1 MKLFTDFHLHSRF
14 SRACSTDLSIKT
26 LEKYA
31 KIKGL
36 HILGTSDFAH
46 PEWIKELKSEL
57 VEDDTG
63 ILKTK
68 PNPKSVSNS
77 KSVINTVANPTS
89 TGGFPF
95 ILSNEISLMYTD
107 LGRGRKVHNVIL
119 APNFEIVDQ
128 ITEALKKRGRV
139 DYDGRPIFK
148 IPCPE
153 FVYMMHSISKDIEI
167 IPAHIWTPYF
177 GIFGSMSGFD
187 SLKDAFKDRA
197 SSIHAIETG
206 LSSDPSMNWRIK
218 ELDRIS
224 ILSFSD
230 SHSYWP
236 WRLGREA
243 TVFEFKHI
251 NESSDIAKLTYK
263 DIINAIKTKE
273 SLWGTIEVDPSYGKY
288 HFDGHRDCGI
298 SFDPK
303 ESSKHN
309 GICPLCKKPLTIGV
323 MNRVEQLA
331 DKDRPEGYK
340 PDPNKQANAKPFY
353 SIVPLSDILSAV
365 AGKAVAS
372 KGVFE
377 EFYKIINGRNEL
389 DVLLNVSYEDL
400 LKLTSK
406 EIADAIIL
414 NREGKLKVIPG
425 YDGVYGELVLNNQ
438 QFRQKQEM
446 RKQQE
451 QIKKNKENRDIENRN
466 LGKKEIQKKAK
477 IVQKGLGD
485 Y

>member
-1 MKLFTDFHLHSRF
+1 MPIMKLFADFHLHSRF

-31 KIKGL
+31 KIKGVHL
-36 HILGTSDFAH
+36 LGTSDFAH

-57 VEDDTG
+57 KEDETG

-68 PNPKSVSNS
+68 S
-77 KSVINTVANPTS
+77 
-89 TGGFPF
+89 GFPF

-119 APNFEIVDQ
+119 APDFEVVDQ
-128 ITEALKKRGRV
+128 ITDELKKRGRV

-153 FVYMMHSISKDIEI
+153 FVDMMHSISEDIEI

-177 GIFGSMSGFD
+177 GMFGSMSGFD
-187 SLKDAFKDRA
+187 SLKDAFKDKA
-197 SSIHAIETG
+197 NKIHAIETG
-206 LSSDPSMNWRIK
+206 LSSDPPMNWRIK

-243 TVFEFKHI
+243 TVFEFKNI
-251 NESSDIAKLTYK
+251 NENPDISKLAYK
-263 DIINAIKTKE
+263 DIISAIRTKE
-273 SLWGTIEVDPSYGKY
+273 NLWGTIEVDPSYGKY

-298 SFDPK
+298 SFEPK

-309 GICPLCKKPLTIGV
+309 GICPVCKKPLTIGV
-323 MNRVEQLA
+323 LNRVEQLA
-331 DKDRPEGYK
+331 DKDRPEGYIPK
-340 PDPNKQANAKPFY
+340 HAKPFY
-353 SIVPLSDILSAV
+353 SMVPLSDIISAV
-365 AGKAVAS
+365 LGKAVAS

-377 EFYKIINGRNEL
+377 EFYKIIKGKDEL
-389 DVLLNVSYEDL
+389 DISLNIPHEELLR
-400 LKLTSK
+400 LTTK
-406 EIADAIIL
+406 EIADAIIQ

-425 YDGVYGELVLNNQ
+425 YDGVYGELVLGDK
-438 QFRQKQEM
+438 QFKQKQEEQVQKNKDLEK
-446 RKQQE
+446 KQKE
-451 QIKKNKENRDIENRN
+451 QIKENKGLEKR
-466 LGKKEIQKKAK
+466 AK
-477 IVQKGLGD
+477 IVQKGLGEF
-485 Y
+485 